1 MAQIVNKD
9 YIDGQITRIKN
20 MYDNEIMYSRTRTAT
35 IDVYESVVKTIN
47 RHGTA
52 HDLQYLNAHIESVD
66 IPKTTVFTGPPAGGK
81 RKSKR
86 KLRKR
91 KTHRR

>member
-1 MAQIVNKD
+1 MD
-9 YIDGQITRIKN
+9 R
-20 MYDNEIMYSRTRTAT
+20 
-35 IDVYESVVKTIN
+35 
-47 RHGTA
+47 
-52 HDLQYLNAHIESVD
+52 LQYLNAHIESVD